1 MYLQANPGRGR
12 SQEEQEDLKARYKPG
27 EQVLPQV
34 TIEKADA
41 ADERMLAEVREMSL
55 RDVGVRVPGSY
66 ERGTRH
72 RTTERRRDPSNAGP
86 QERRH
91 QQTSSHPGR
100 SEAHAH
106 RQIGHQS
113 SLRSLMSSSDI
124 DSSDMEEEILRLV
137 DEGWLDGIDLNNLD
151 TSQVDELSERI
162 AEAYRRRHGHRNES
176 ENAPTEEDS
185 RRSRDRPE
193 RNHRDRYSNRSNRPI
208 TESEQGHSRSHPPV
222 SRPRLLE
229 AYPIA
234 SSQQRRASSEQRRQ
248 SSPSPRSSA
257 GRLHPVSQNQASRSA
272 TDLSERP
279 PTSST
284 RPRPTELSGQGR
296 RTTDPNH
303 ISTPR
308 SRTHDRSE
316 STTVEQT
323 IPANSGNSVRPV
335 TIQASSRP
343 TIVPRSSDPGQGHG
357 TSTLNDSELRQDL
370 SQPHEHLRGPPAA
383 PLSSGSI
390 FNAPKPFVEPSIVCN
405 RCDRQNIEYELYW
418 NCSRCHE
425 GKYNLCSRCYR
436 LGRGCLHWYG
446 FGYAALQRYQ
456 RDAKDSSKAKDLSPP
471 HSLIGHQYK
480 RPEPEVVQSLPSE
493 GGRMMTRQDPAV
505 RLQSGA
511 FCASCSS
518 NANACFWKCGSC
530 NEGEWGFCNECV
542 NQGRCCS
549 HPLLPVAHK
558 LFLNFPTSSVPNSG
572 GGTTIVPAL
581 GPRSSSNSHFL
592 GLSPPNHYVPL
603 SLSTKC
609 NICRYPIP
617 PSNTRFHCP
626 QCNGGD
632 FNMCTTSYLKLISA
646 GHVSIDDGDK
656 GWRKCLNGHRMTV
669 VGFEDSSAGQRRLVV
684 QDLVGGL
691 GLKNDGGSNDQAA
704 GQELSW
710 QEGQQRHVR
719 KVFGQD
725 AAKQERDSTTTTT
738 TAPLLRKY
746 PPSGGTGMRALA
758 VWGYWPEDVA
768 SDELSFP
775 RGAEIREVEDINGDW
790 FLGSYAGKMGL
801 FPGNHVRVLDALQS

>member
-1 MYLQANPGRGR
+1 MYLQANPTRGR
-12 SQEEQEDLKARYKPG
+12 TQEEQEDLKARYKPG

-34 TIEKADA
+34 TIERADV

-55 RDVGVRVPGSY
+55 RDVGVRVSGSY
-66 ERGTRH
+66 EQGTRR
-72 RTTERRRDPSNAGP
+72 RTAERRRNSSNGDPQG
-86 QERRH
+86 RRH
-91 QQTSSHPGR
+91 QQANSHPGR
-100 SEAHAH
+100 SEANAH

-124 DSSDMEEEILRLV
+124 DSSEMEEEILRLV

-162 AEAYRRRHGHRNES
+162 AEAYRRRHGHRS
-176 ENAPTEEDS
+176 GSGDAPTEEDS
-185 RRSRDRPE
+185 RRSRNRPGRHHRE
-193 RNHRDRYSNRSNRPI
+193 RSSNSSNRPV
-208 TESEQGHSRSHPPV
+208 TDSEQGQSRSHPPV

-229 AYPIA
+229 AYPIS

-248 SSPSPRSSA
+248 TSPSPRSSA
-257 GRLHPVSQNQASRSA
+257 GRLHPASQNQASRSA

-279 PTSST
+279 PSLTT
-284 RPRPTELSGQGR
+284 RSRPAELSGQGR
-296 RTTDPNH
+296 RTTDPDH
-303 ISTPR
+303 VSTPR
-308 SRTHDRSE
+308 SRMHDRSE
-316 STTVEQT
+316 STTVEQS
-323 IPANSGNSVRPV
+323 ILASNGNLVRPV
-335 TIQASSRP
+335 TDQASSRP
-343 TIVPRSSDPGQGHG
+343 TIVPRTSDPGQRHG
-357 TSTLNDSELRQDL
+357 TSALNDTELRQNV
-370 SQPHEHLRGPPAA
+370 SEIHEHLRGPPAV
-383 PLSSGSI
+383 PPSSGSI
-390 FNAPKPFVEPSIVCN
+390 FNAPKPFVEPSIACN
-405 RCDRQNIEYELYW
+405 RCDRQNIEYELHW

-425 GKYNLCSRCYR
+425 GKYNLCLRCYR

-456 RDAKDSSKAKDLSPP
+456 RDSRDPSKAKDLSPP
-471 HSLIGHQYK
+471 HSLIGHRYK
-480 RPEPEVVQSLPSE
+480 RPEPEAAQSLPSE
-493 GGRMMTRQDPAV
+493 GGQMMTRQDPAV

-518 NANACFWKCGSC
+518 HANACFWKCGSC
-530 NEGEWGFCNECV
+530 NEGEWGFCSECV
-542 NQGRCCS
+542 NQGSCCT

-558 LFLNFPTSSVPNSG
+558 LFLNFPANNAPNSS

-603 SLSTKC
+603 TLSTKC

-617 PSNTRFHCP
+617 PSSTRFHCS

-632 FNMCTTSYLKLISA
+632 FNICTTSYLKLISA
-646 GHVSIDDGDK
+646 GHVTIENGDK
-656 GWRKCLNGHRMTV
+656 GWRKCFNGHRMTV
-669 VGFEDSSAGQRRLVV
+669 VGFEDSSAGQRRVVV

-719 KVFGQD
+719 KVFGHD
-725 AAKQERDSTTTTT
+725 AVTQERDSATT

-758 VWGYWPEDVA
+758 VWGYWPEDDA

-801 FPGNHVRVLDALQS
+801 FPGNHVRKLDTGKP